1 MGADSR
7 AFQEILGYNC
17 SSVHCS
23 SFEFTFCDYSGKHF
37 ASKKRKKK
45 SIEPE
50 KCCAQTKLSIDDYTC
65 A

>member
-23 SFEFTFCDYSGKHF
+23 SFEFTFCDYNDKHF

-45 SIEPE
+45 
-50 KCCAQTKLSIDDYTC
+50 KH
-65 A
+65 